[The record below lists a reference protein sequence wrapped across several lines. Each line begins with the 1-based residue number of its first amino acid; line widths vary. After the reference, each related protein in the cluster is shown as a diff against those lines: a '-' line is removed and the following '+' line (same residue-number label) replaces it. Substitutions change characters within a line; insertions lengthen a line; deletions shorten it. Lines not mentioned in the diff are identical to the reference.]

1 MARQKAPPNE
11 SDLLHERILFAADGY
26 PVKPEPLRNATEGE
40 MKDAGVEA
48 QPLDGAGMTEGAVP
62 SAASKRKQEPKPS
75 SSLRAKLLLLSSAKG
90 GSTKTTTARNL
101 AVAAAH
107 AGLRVATIDL
117 DLQAT
122 LTNWWQKRPDGAPT
136 ILHYQIPI
144 QESEA
149 ALDEAVSTDSLDI
162 IIVDTPPGVENHP
175 AVMRGLI
182 RRADF
187 VLMPTTQGGPDLDS
201 VIEWSKTVK
210 REGRPS
216 AFLLSRTKR
225 TAKSFGEAKKRLIK
239 HGSLCPFDVRDL
251 EDIQRTHYN
260 GLGILEVRGAPGR
273 DDFAGV
279 WDYLAL
285 ELKLGEE

>member
-1 MARQKAPPNE
+1 
-11 SDLLHERILFAADGY
+11 
-26 PVKPEPLRNATEGE
+26 
-40 MKDAGVEA
+40 MKDAGVVITKR
-48 QPLDGAGMTEGAVP
+48 PDGGGMTGGA
-62 SAASKRKQEPKPS
+62 SLSRADETAQEPTAQVAR
-75 SSLRAKLLLLSSAKG
+75 RAKLLLLSSAKG

-122 LTNWWQKRPDGAPT
+122 LTNWWQKRPDEAPA
-136 ILHYQIPI
+136 ILHYQVPI

-149 ALDEAVSTDSLDI
+149 ALDEAAAANNLDI

-175 AVMRGLI
+175 VAMRGLI

-201 VIEWSKTVK
+201 VIEWSRTVK

-225 TAKSFGEAKKRLIK
+225 TAKSFNEAKQRLIK
-239 HGSLCPFDVRDL
+239 YGSLCPFDVRDL

-260 GLGILEVRGAPGR
+260 GLGIIEVRGAPGR
-273 DDFAGV
+273 DDFEGV
-279 WDYLAL
+279 WAYVAREL
-285 ELKLGEE
+285 ELGDG

>member
-1 MARQKAPPNE
+1 
-11 SDLLHERILFAADGY
+11 
-26 PVKPEPLRNATEGE
+26 
-40 MKDAGVEA
+40 MKDAGVVITKRHDVIE
-48 QPLDGAGMTEGAVP
+48 MTE
-62 SAASKRKQEPKPS
+62 AASSSRAAKMAQEPTAQAAK
-75 SSLRAKLLLLSSAKG
+75 RAKLLLLSSAKG

-122 LTNWWQKRPDGAPT
+122 LTNWWQKRPDEAPA
-136 ILHYQIPI
+136 ILHYQVPI

-149 ALDEAVSTDSLDI
+149 ALDEAVAANNLDI

-175 AVMRGLI
+175 VAMRSLI
-182 RRADF
+182 RRVDF

-201 VIEWSKTVK
+201 VIEWSRTVK

-225 TAKSFGEAKKRLIK
+225 AAKSFSAYLYPHRGKALRYYRTTSCRSAAERRKWQIFQMPVAK
-239 HGSLCPFDVRDL
+239 
-251 EDIQRTHYN
+251 
-260 GLGILEVRGAPGR
+260 
-273 DDFAGV
+273 AGV
-279 WDYLAL
+279 CCTCVPRGFPQLRRTD
-285 ELKLGEE
+285 G